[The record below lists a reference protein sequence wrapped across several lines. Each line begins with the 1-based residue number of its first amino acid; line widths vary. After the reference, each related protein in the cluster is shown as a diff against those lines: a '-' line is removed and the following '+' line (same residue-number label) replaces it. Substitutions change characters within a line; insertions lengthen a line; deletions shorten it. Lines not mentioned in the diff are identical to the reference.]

1 MRCFCLMSN
10 VCLSVTYIGPKSRSE
25 RPRKT
30 KIGTEVAHISHVIR
44 TPLSRSKRRR
54 SRSPGRFAQPIQLLF
69 FFLRAFAKSVAARC
83 DFRAQNTQKCFA
95 TDPTGE
101 FSFFLQYPLVRRIDN
116 IDAGDDAD
124 IFHHCPVFS
133 VKEKCTEKN
142 MCGLITMLKT
152 SAPRLA

>member
-54 SRSPGRFAQPIQLLF
+54 SRSPGRFAQPIQLLLF
-69 FFLRAFAKSVAARC
+69 FSGRL
-83 DFRAQNTQKCFA
+83 QNPLPPGAIFELKIHQNASPRT
-95 TDPTGE
+95 PLG
-101 FSFFLQYPLVRRIDN
+101 SLVFFYSIHWY
-116 IDAGDDAD
+116 A
-124 IFHHCPVFS
+124 
-133 VKEKCTEKN
+133 E
-142 MCGLITMLKT
+142 LITSTLETTQIFFTIVLSLALKKN
-152 SAPRLA
+152 AQRKICVV